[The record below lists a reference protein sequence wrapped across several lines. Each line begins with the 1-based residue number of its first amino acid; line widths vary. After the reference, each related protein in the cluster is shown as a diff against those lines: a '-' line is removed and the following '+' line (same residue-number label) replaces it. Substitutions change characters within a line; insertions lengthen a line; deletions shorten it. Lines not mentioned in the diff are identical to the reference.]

1 MYGGDR
7 TERMDEYFE
16 DVAVGDTHELGTY
29 DVTAAEVREFAARYD
44 PQSVHTGA
52 GDAGTPLVDG
62 LVASGWH
69 TAAMTMRVLV
79 DGYLGESGAL
89 LATGVD
95 RLRWPTPV
103 RPDDTLRV
111 SLTIEEKRP
120 HDSEGLGEVATG
132 VTSRTDA
139 GVVLSMVGKVLF
151 RRRES
156 QA

>member
-1 MYGGDR
+1 
-7 TERMDEYFE
+7 MDEFFE
-16 DVAVGDTHELGTY
+16 DVAVGDTRELGTY
-29 DVTAAEVREFAARYD
+29 DVTAAEIREFAARYD
-44 PQSVHTGA
+44 PQSVHTGED
-52 GDAGTPLVDG
+52 DAGTPLVDG

-120 HDSEGLGEVATG
+120 HDAEGLGEVATG

-156 QA
+156 QS

>member
-1 MYGGDR
+1 
-7 TERMDEYFE
+7 MDEYFE

-29 DVTAAEVREFAARYD
+29 DVTAAEIREFAARYD
-44 PQSVHTGA
+44 PQPVHTGE
-52 GDAGTPLVDG
+52 GDAGTSLVDG

-79 DGYLGESGAL
+79 DAL

-120 HDSEGLGEVATG
+120 HDAEGLGEVATG
-132 VTSRTDA
+132 VTGRTDA

-151 RRRES
+151 PRRES
-156 QA
+156 QS